1 MYLQTESIYH
11 DRTAYGHLSS
21 HQRSDMLLEV
31 DFKWLMAG
39 QGCNVDPIRLRN
51 DAVYA
56 KVCFQFAL
64 YSGCDPLRI
73 CAADL
78 QGKNEKAYK
87 YANIAN
93 CKTQR
98 RGTH

>member
-1 MYLQTESIYH
+1 MHLQTDNIYH
-11 DRTAYGHLSS
+11 DMTAYGNLSS
-21 HQRSDMLLEV
+21 HQRCDMLLEV

-64 YSGCDPLRI
+64 YSDCDPLRI

-78 QGKNEKAYK
+78 KAEFDGEMSV
-87 YANIAN
+87 
-93 CKTQR
+93 KTYSA
-98 RGTH
+98 